1 MEGKQHLTLV
11 WQRWKKRTVKRLLSC
26 SLCFWHE
33 IFSENVL
40 KNLHVPQK
48 LQCIPICI
56 INVHL
61 QIEVIM
67 SCAIQDIITLICK
80 CTLMKLYE
88 QEICFG
94 SFYFFCTQHAQTRL
108 LDCIENLRSGTR
120 LNLKKLLDYD
130 HFIVSIFFCLKP
142 KVHELWERHG
152 I

>member
-1 MEGKQHLTLV
+1 MGKKGKQHLTLV
-11 WQRWKKRTVKRLLSC
+11 WQRWKKEQLRDLR
-26 SLCFWHE
+26 F
-33 IFSENVL
+33 FSENVL

-67 SCAIQDIITLICK
+67 SCAKQDIFTLICK

-120 LNLKKLLDYD
+120 LKSKKLLVYD
-130 HFIVSIFFCLKP
+130 HFLMYRYFLS
-142 KVHELWERHG
+142 
-152 I
+152 